1 MWPGRPFRVPHWDSQ
16 RDRSLQ
22 TSRSLKNSLIE
33 EETTI
38 NFGHRD
44 RSPTVLI
51 YTLWHKESD
60 KTWKRAIEDMVTSV
74 NKDLSTVIDK
84 GFHLEMIA
92 PKALMMSYPNDK
104 GILWKESKDAVR
116 RHFAAMQPYHLEDI
130 SQEYAFLQAT
140 MSSRKRLCDS
150 EDEPNTASLIVY
162 IGNINYDAQ
171 IADFENFLAGASL
184 SGIFFWP

>member
-130 SQEYAFLQAT
+130 CMRSDYQ
-140 MSSRKRLCDS
+140 K
-150 EDEPNTASLIVY
+150 N
-162 IGNINYDAQ
+162 
-171 IADFENFLAGASL
+171 
-184 SGIFFWP
+184 